1 MNDDIVL
8 IGLLFVFYLNG
19 GISITQLLLLLAL
32 LSVSGANCGSGGT
45 SGRAHASAAT

>member
-8 IGLLFVFYLNG
+8 IGLMFVFYLNG

-32 LSVSGANCGSGGT
+32 LSVSGANCASGGSGG
-45 SGRAHASAAT
+45 RARSSAAT

>member
-19 GISITQLLLLLAL
+19 GISMTQLLLLLAL
-32 LSVSGANCGSGGT
+32 LSVSGTNCGFGGT
-45 SGRAHASAAT
+45 TGRTRTSAST

>member
-19 GISITQLLLLLAL
+19 GISMTQLLLLLAL
-32 LSVSGANCGSGGT
+32 LSVSGTNCGFEST
-45 SGRAHASAAT
+45 NGRTRTSAAT

>member
-19 GISITQLLLLLAL
+19 GISMTQLLLLLAL
-32 LSVSGANCGSGGT
+32 LSVSGTNCGFGST
-45 SGRAHASAAT
+45 NGRTRTSAAT